1 MKVLIA
7 CEFSGIVRD
16 AFIRKG
22 HDAISCDLL
31 PTDRP
36 GPHIQGDVMDVL
48 DDGFDLM
55 IAHPPCTRLCNSGVH
70 WLNRRNLW
78 DEMRAGAMF
87 FKALLDADIERI
99 CVENPIMHRYALEI
113 IGVKHSQTIQPW
125 QFGHDAS
132 KRTCLWLKNLPF
144 LEPTNIILK
153 ERYSNQTPSGQNN
166 LGPSNDRWKI
176 RSMTYQGIADG
187 MAEQWG

>member
-1 MKVLIA
+1 
-7 CEFSGIVRD
+7 
-16 AFIRKG
+16 
-22 HDAISCDLL
+22 
-31 PTDRP
+31 
-36 GPHIQGDVMDVL
+36 
-48 DDGFDLM
+48 
-55 IAHPPCTRLCNSGVH
+55 
-70 WLNRRNLW
+70 
-78 DEMRAGAMF
+78 MRAGAMF